1 MGQGLPSMTVGTF
14 GPASPGSKCP
24 TIRCMAPAE
33 PGTYELVCDLT
44 GHREVGMVG
53 TIEIG

>member
-14 GPASPGSKCP
+14 GPDSPGSRCR

-44 GHREVGMVG
+44 GHREAGMVG